1 MRTTTVVVVVVRT
14 PHSVLKKDRTRTVI
28 RTSKCAVQMT
38 TNPQKLKKKNSKI
51 FLNFFMLSTHHLNS
65 TFRCAETVRVRSFL
79 RILWGV
85 WTTTT
90 TTVVVRTLLWC
101 GNSLG
106 ALESTVSSNKV
117 QKSNVVQYTSTT
129 LYFHSPIYAFF

>member
-1 MRTTTVVVVVVRT
+1 MWLLST
-14 PHSVLKKDRTRTVI
+14 PAHCLFFRTRTATAPALRHYENVLL
-28 RTSKCAVQMT
+28 KCLLF
-38 TNPQKLKKKNSKI
+38 LKKK
-51 FLNFFMLSTHHLNS
+51 FFFQFFGGSDHLNS

-101 GNSLG
+101 GNSLVHTTFTPTY
-106 ALESTVSSNKV
+106 LLPSIFQQMLNRDIKTL
-117 QKSNVVQYTSTT
+117 QK
-129 LYFHSPIYAFF
+129 